1 MLIRG
6 NHDDKNLQ
14 ASLSPLFED
23 ILYQARIII
32 DGRTVYLNHFPF
44 LCFAHWNPEKY
55 DFKSLSFA
63 LNGHLHTRKNDTG
76 FDSQFLKNFLPT
88 QYEVGVDMNNFT
100 PISWEEVNRRIT
112 YQIENNCNLSHWLE
126 DEC

>member
-1 MLIRG
+1 M
-6 NHDDKNLQ
+6 
-14 ASLSPLFED
+14 PLFED
-23 ILYQARIII
+23 VAYQARIIV

-44 LCFAHWNPEKY
+44 LCFAHWNSEKY
-55 DFKSLSFA
+55 DFKSLHFA